1 MIWKESVE
9 KAIKRLTKKTGSRVF
24 SRRQLIEFELDQV
37 IGEVGSD
44 GKTPHQTLS
53 RVLQELR
60 NDKAIKFEHRGVYR
74 FLR

>member
-1 MIWKESVE
+1 MCWKESVE
-9 KAIKRLTKKTGSRVF
+9 KAIKRLTKKSGSRVF
-24 SRRQLIEFELDQV
+24 TRQQLIESELDQV

-60 NDKAIKFEHRGVYR
+60 NDKAIKFEQRGIYK

>member
-1 MIWKESVE
+1 MGWKESVE
-9 KAIKRLTKKTGSRVF
+9 KAIKRLTKRSGSRVF
-24 SRRQLIEFELDQV
+24 TRQQLIESELDQI

-60 NDKAIKFEHRGVYR
+60 NDKAIKFEQRGVYK

>member
-1 MIWKESVE
+1 MSWKESVE
-9 KAIKRLTKKTGSRVF
+9 KAIRRLTKKSGSRVF
-24 SRRQLIEFELDQV
+24 TRQQLIESELDQI

-44 GKTPHQTLS
+44 GETPHQTLS

-60 NDKAIKFEHRGVYR
+60 DDKAIKFEQRGVYK